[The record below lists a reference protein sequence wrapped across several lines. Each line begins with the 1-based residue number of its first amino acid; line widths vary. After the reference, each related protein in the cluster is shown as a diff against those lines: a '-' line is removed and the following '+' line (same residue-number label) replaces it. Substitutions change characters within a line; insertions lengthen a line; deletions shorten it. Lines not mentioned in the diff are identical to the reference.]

1 MGAKHSGYKKL
12 EEEHEFTPSSSWQ
25 RKQPEGETSSESVPE
40 ASNTEQ
46 IGPKLQQSKGA
57 EAKKDGEKK

>member
-1 MGAKHSGYKKL
+1 MGSKHSGYKKL

-25 RKQPEGETSSESVPE
+25 RRQQEGEAVPE

-46 IGPKLQQSKGA
+46 TGQKSQQSEGA
-57 EAKKDGEKK
+57 KVKKDSEKK

>member
-1 MGAKHSGYKKL
+1 MGSKHSGYKKL

-25 RKQPEGETSSESVPE
+25 RRQQEGKAKSELVPE

-46 IGPKLQQSKGA
+46 IGQKLQQSEGA
-57 EAKKDGEKK
+57 EVKKDSEKK